1 MISRERTLLAAS
13 LMVLAAVLNSLDA
26 VVVRSLAGEVH
37 PLMIG
42 FFRSFFGLLVILP
55 WMVSRVTLRASPYR
69 FWHVVRAS
77 LKLASLISL
86 FIAFAHAPLADAT
99 AINFTMP
106 VFLVLGAWLF
116 LKERV
121 GLATITSIVAGF
133 IGIVLI
139 IKPGSA
145 SFDPWLLFAL
155 AGAILTAASQL
166 ILRRMALS
174 DSTDQLVAWNLLVTV
189 PLAFLAMLPVLAVPT
204 MPLIG
209 LLALQGAIGAVNM
222 SIITRAFGRASAS
235 FLAPFDFLRLP
246 IVAALAFVFFG
257 EQATVATWTGGA
269 VIFGATLVATGGARF
284 LRR

>member
-1 MISRERTLLAAS
+1 MKSRERTLLAAS
-13 LMVLAAVLNSLDA
+13 LMVLAAFLNSLDA

-69 FWHVVRAS
+69 FSHVVRAS
-77 LKLASLISL
+77 LKLASLITL
-86 FIAFAHAPLADAT
+86 FVAFAHAPLADAT

-116 LKERV
+116 LGERV
-121 GLATITSIVAGF
+121 SLASIAGVFAGF

-166 ILRRMALS
+166 MLRRMALS

-189 PLAFLAMLPVLAVPT
+189 PLAFLAMLPVWT
-204 MPLIG
+204 MPTIPQIG
-209 LLALQGAIGAVNM
+209 LLAIQGAIGAVNM
-222 SIITRAFGRASAS
+222 SIITRAFGSASAS

-257 EQATVATWTGGA
+257 EQATAATWIGGA
-269 VIFGATLVATGGARF
+269 VIFAATLVATGGARF